1 MAENLHRLYRS
12 RTNRMIG
19 GVCGGFGEFFGIDPT
34 LIRIL
39 FVMLGILGGQ
49 GILLYLIL
57 LIIIPDAP
65 QQSPLAKENHNTGET
80 S

>member
-1 MAENLHRLYRS
+1 MTEEVHRLYRS

-19 GVCGGFGEFFGIDPT
+19 GVCGGLGEFFAIDPT

-39 FVMLGILGGQ
+39 FTILAILGGQ

-57 LIIIPDAP
+57 VIIIPDQP
-65 QQSPLAKENHNTGET
+65 QPAKETELAKEEKPE
-80 S
+80 